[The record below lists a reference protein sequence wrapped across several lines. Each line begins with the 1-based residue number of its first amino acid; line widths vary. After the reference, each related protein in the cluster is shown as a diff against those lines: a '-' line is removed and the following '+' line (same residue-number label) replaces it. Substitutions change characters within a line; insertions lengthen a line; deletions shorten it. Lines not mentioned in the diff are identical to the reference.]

1 MPAKNQNAVPGTG
14 CAGVRGHARSHRD
27 RVEPERDATERGP
40 MTDIDVRL
48 REDVHVLGEL
58 LGETIRQQHGDA
70 FLQKIEDIRHSAKA
84 DRRGPGEQLTST
96 LADLAEED
104 LLPVARAF
112 NQFLNLANMAEQYQ
126 LIRRRDVGQPEPFE
140 ARVLPE
146 LLARLKQAGHSNDAL
161 ARQLAKLD
169 IQLVLTAHPTE
180 VARRTLIQKYDAIA
194 GQLAAQD
201 HRDLTPDERQQV
213 RVRLR
218 RLIAEAWHT
227 EEIRRTRPTPVD
239 EAKWGF
245 AVIEHSLWH
254 AIPSHLRKVDQALLE
269 ATGLRLPLE
278 AAPIRFASWMGGDRD
293 GNPNVTAA
301 VTREVL
307 LLARWM
313 AADLFLRDIDALAAE
328 LSMQQASA
336 ALRER
341 VGDSA
346 EPYRAVLKQL
356 RDRLRATRAWAHTAL
371 TSSQP
376 ASAEVLVDNRDLIAP
391 LELCYQSLHECGMG
405 VIAEGPLLDCLR
417 RAVTFGL
424 FLGRLDVRQDAAR
437 HRDALTEITDY
448 LGLGRYADWDEDRRI
463 EFLQAELKNR
473 RPLLPAHFR
482 PQADTAEVLATCREV
497 AAAPA
502 ASLGS
507 YVISMAGAASDVLAV
522 QLLLKEAG
530 LTRPMRVVPL
540 FETLA
545 DLDNAGPVMQRLLG
559 LPGYR
564 AGLRGPQEV
573 MIGYSDSAKDA
584 GTTAAAWA
592 QYRAQENLVRI
603 CAEHQVELLLFH
615 GRGGTVGRGGGP
627 AHAAILSQPPGSVAG
642 RFRTTEQGE
651 MIRFKFGLPAIAE
664 QNLNLYLAAVLEAT
678 LLPPPPP
685 QPAWRE
691 VMDQLAADGVKAYR
705 SVVRDNPDFV
715 EYFRQSTPEQ
725 ELGRL
730 PLGSRPAKRRAGG
743 IESLRA
749 IPWIFGWTQTRL
761 MLPAWLGW
769 ETALSNALARGQ
781 GELLA
786 QMREQWPFFRTRID
800 MLEMVLAKAD
810 AQIAEAYDERLV
822 QPHLLPLGAHL
833 RDLLSQSC
841 QVVLGLTGQQ
851 VLLAHSPETLEFISL
866 RNTYLDPLHRL
877 QAELLA
883 RSRSRE
889 AALDSP
895 LEQALLVTVA
905 GIAAGLRNTG

>member
-1 MPAKNQNAVPGTG
+1 
-14 CAGVRGHARSHRD
+14 
-27 RVEPERDATERGP
+27 

-126 LIRRRDVGQPEPFE
+126 LIRRRDAGQPEPFE

-213 RVRLR
+213 RERLR

-254 AIPSHLRKVDQALLE
+254 AIPSHLRKVDKALLD

-356 RDRLRATRAWAHTAL
+356 RDRLRATRAWAHSAL

-502 ASLGS
+502 DSLGS

-651 MIRFKFGLPAIAE
+651 MIRFKFGLPGIAE

-841 QVVLGLTGQQ
+841 LVVLGLTGQP

>member
-1 MPAKNQNAVPGTG
+1 METFQ
-14 CAGVRGHARSHRD
+14 SL
-27 RVEPERDATERGP
+27 PESLP
-40 MTDIDVRL
+40 MSDIDVRL
-48 REDVHVLGEL
+48 REDVHLLGEL
-58 LGETIRQQHGDA
+58 LGNTIRDQHGDE
-70 FLQKIEDIRHSAKA
+70 FLDKIERIRKSAKA
-84 DRRGPGEQLTST
+84 DRSDSAST
-96 LADLAEED
+96 ELSASLDDLGDDE
-104 LLPVARAF
+104 LLPVVRAF
-112 NQFLNLANMAEQYQ
+112 NQFLNLANIAEQYQ
-126 LIRRRDVGQPEPFE
+126 LIHRRDDSQPAPFE
-140 ARVLPE
+140 ARALPE
-146 LLARLKQAGHSNDAL
+146 LLARLRAEGHGDDSL
-161 ARQLAKLD
+161 ARQLGRLD
-169 IQLVLTAHPTE
+169 IELVLTAHPTE

-194 GQLAAQD
+194 AQLALQD
-201 HRDLTPDERQQV
+201 HRDLTAAEREQIRQ
-213 RVRLR
+213 RLQ

-245 AVIEHSLWH
+245 AVIEHSLWQ
-254 AIPSHLRKVDQALLE
+254 AIPNYLRKADEALHA
-269 ATGLRLPLE
+269 ATGLHLPLE

-293 GNPNVTAA
+293 GNPNVTAR

-313 AADLFLRDIDALAAE
+313 AADLYLRDVDHLAAE
-328 LSMQQASA
+328 LSMQHASE
-336 ALRER
+336 ALRAR
-341 VGDSA
+341 AGNSA

-356 RDRLRATRAWAHTAL
+356 RERLRATRQWAHDSLEST
-371 TSSQP
+371 QP
-376 ASAEVLVDNRDLIAP
+376 ATDQVLRDNHELLEP
-391 LELCYQSLHECGMG
+391 LQLCYQSLHECGMG
-405 VIAEGPLLDCLR
+405 VIADGPLLDCLR

-424 FLGRLDVRQDAAR
+424 FLVRLDVRQDSSR
-437 HRDALTEITDY
+437 HASAMNEITDY
-448 LGLGRYADWDEDRRI
+448 LGLGRYEDWDEDARLT
-463 EFLQAELKNR
+463 FLIRELGNR
-473 RPLLPAHFR
+473 RPLLPPYFK
-482 PQADTAEVLATCREV
+482 PSADTAEVLATCREI

-522 QLLLKEAG
+522 QLLLKESG
-530 LTRPMRVVPL
+530 VLRPMRVVPL

-545 DLDNAGPVMQRLLG
+545 DLDNAGPVMERLLQ

-564 AGLRGPQEV
+564 SRLQGPQEV

-592 QYRAQENLVRI
+592 QYRAQERLVDI
-603 CAEHQVELLLFH
+603 CREQQVELLLFH

-651 MIRFKFGLPAIAE
+651 MIRFKFGLPDIAE

-685 QPAWRE
+685 QPAWRKL
-691 VMDQLAADGVKAYR
+691 MDELAADGVRAYR
-705 SVVRDNPDFV
+705 AEVRDNPQFV

-769 ETALSNALARGQ
+769 ETALRHALERGQ
-781 GELLA
+781 GPLLE

-810 AQIAEAYDERLV
+810 NDIARSYDERLV
-822 QPHLLPLGAHL
+822 EAELLPLGVHL
-833 RDLLSQSC
+833 RDLLSQAC
-841 QVVLGLTGQQ
+841 EVVLGLTGQSQ
-851 VLLAHSPETLEFISL
+851 LLAHSPETLEFIRL
-866 RNTYLDPLHRL
+866 RNTYLDPLHLL

-883 RSRSRE
+883 RTRRQESNQN
-889 AALDSP
+889 SP
-895 LEQALLVTVA
+895 LEQALLVSVA

>member
-1 MPAKNQNAVPGTG
+1 M
-14 CAGVRGHARSHRD
+14 S
-27 RVEPERDATERGP
+27 
-40 MTDIDVRL
+40 DIDLRL
-48 REDVHVLGEL
+48 REDVHLLGEL
-58 LGETIRQQHGDA
+58 LGETIRQQHGEA

-84 DRRGPGEQLTST
+84 DRRGQGERLSST
-96 LADLAEED
+96 LGDLAEED

-112 NQFLNLANMAEQYQ
+112 NQFLNLANIAEQYQ
-126 LIRRRDVGQPEPFE
+126 LIRRRDADQPEPFE

-146 LLARLKQAGHSNDAL
+146 LLARLKAAGHGNDEL
-161 ARQLAKLD
+161 ARQLARLN
-169 IQLVLTAHPTE
+169 IELVLTAHPTE

-194 GQLAAQD
+194 AQLAAQD
-201 HRDLTPDERQQV
+201 HRDLVPGERQQV
-213 RVRLR
+213 RERLR

-245 AVIEHSLWH
+245 AVIEHSLWQ
-254 AIPSHLRKVDQALLE
+254 AIPNHLRKVDAALFE

-278 AAPIRFASWMGGDRD
+278 SAPVRFASWMGGDRD

-313 AADLFLRDIDALAAE
+313 AADLFLRDIDDLAAE

-336 ALRER
+336 ALKDK

-346 EPYRAVLKQL
+346 EPYRALLKQL
-356 RDRLRATRAWAHTAL
+356 RDRLRATRAWAHASL
-371 TSSQP
+371 TGTQP
-376 ASAEVLVDNRDLIAP
+376 ASAAVLVDNRELIAP
-391 LELCYQSLHECGMG
+391 LELAYQSLHECGMG
-405 VIAEGPLLDCLR
+405 VIADGPLLDCLR

-424 FLGRLDVRQDAAR
+424 FLVRLDVRQDAAR
-437 HRDALTEITDY
+437 HRDALSEITDY
-448 LGLGRYADWDEDRRI
+448 LGLGRYAEWDEERRI
-463 EFLQAELKNR
+463 TFLQAELNNR
-473 RPLLPAHFR
+473 RPLLPAHFQ
-482 PQADTAEVLATCREV
+482 PQAETAEVLATCREI

-530 LTRPMRVVPL
+530 LTRSMRVVPL

-545 DLDNAGPVMQRLLG
+545 DLDNAGPVMERLLG

-564 AGLRGPQEV
+564 AGLQGPQEV

-603 CAEHQVELLLFH
+603 CREHQVELLLFH

-627 AHAAILSQPPGSVAG
+627 AHAAILSQPPGSVGG

-651 MIRFKFGLPAIAE
+651 MIRFKFGLPGIAE

-685 QPAWRE
+685 EPAWRAL
-691 VMDQLAADGVKAYR
+691 MDQLAADGVKAYR
-705 SVVRDNPDFV
+705 DVVRENPDFV

-769 ETALSNALARGQ
+769 ETALNNALARGQ
-781 GELLA
+781 GALLA

-822 QPHLLPLGAHL
+822 QPELLPLGAHL

-841 QVVLGLTGQQ
+841 QVVLGLTGQP
-851 VLLAHSPETLEFISL
+851 VLLAHSPETLEFIRL

>member
-1 MPAKNQNAVPGTG
+1 M
-14 CAGVRGHARSHRD
+14 S
-27 RVEPERDATERGP
+27 
-40 MTDIDVRL
+40 DIDARL
-48 REDVHVLGEL
+48 REDVHLLGEL
-58 LGETIRQQHGDA
+58 LGNTIREQYGDD
-70 FLQKIEDIRHSAKA
+70 FLDKIEQIRKGAKA
-84 DRRGPGEQLTST
+84 DRRGAGDELSASLNPLQ
-96 LADLAEED
+96 ED
-104 LLPVARAF
+104 ELLPVARAF
-112 NQFLNLANMAEQYQ
+112 NQFLNLANIAEQYQ
-126 LIRRRDVGQPEPFE
+126 LIHRRDESQPAPFE
-140 ARVLPE
+140 SRVLPE
-146 LLARLKQAGHSNDAL
+146 LLARLQSEGHSDESL
-161 ARQLAKLD
+161 ARHLARLE
-169 IQLVLTAHPTE
+169 IELVLTAHPTE

-194 GQLAAQD
+194 AQLALQD
-201 HRDLTPDERQQV
+201 HRDLTSAEREQI
-213 RVRLR
+213 RERLQ

-227 EEIRRTRPTPVD
+227 EEIRRVRPTPVD

-245 AVIEHSLWH
+245 AVIEHSLWQ
-254 AIPSHLRKVDQALLE
+254 AIPNYLRKADQALHA
-269 ATGLRLPLE
+269 ATGLHLPLE

-293 GNPNVTAA
+293 GNPNVTAP

-313 AADLFLRDIDALAAE
+313 AADLYLRDIDQLASE
-328 LSMQQASA
+328 LSMQRASA
-336 ALRER
+336 ALQAQA
-341 VGDSA
+341 GDSV

-356 RDRLRATRAWAHTAL
+356 RERLRATRQWAH
-371 TSSQP
+371 SSLKENTP
-376 ASAEVLVDNRDLIAP
+376 APAQVLQDNRDLLGP
-391 LELCYQSLHECGMG
+391 LQLCYQSLHECGMG
-405 VIAEGPLLDCLR
+405 VIADGPLLDCLR

-424 FLGRLDVRQDAAR
+424 FLVRLDVRQDSAR
-437 HRDALTEITDY
+437 HASAMSEITDY
-448 LGLGRYADWDEDRRI
+448 LALGRYEDWDEEARI
-463 EFLQAELKNR
+463 DFLSKELGNR
-473 RPLLPAHFR
+473 RPLLPGYFK
-482 PQADTAEVLATCREV
+482 PSQDTAEVLNTCREI

-522 QLLLKEAG
+522 QLLLKESG
-530 LTRPMRVVPL
+530 VQRPMRVVPL

-545 DLDNAGPVMQRLLG
+545 DLDNAGPVMERLLQ

-564 AGLRGPQEV
+564 ARLQGPQEV

-592 QYRAQENLVRI
+592 QYRAQERLVDI
-603 CAEHQVELLLFH
+603 CREQQVDLLLFH

-651 MIRFKFGLPAIAE
+651 MIRFKFGLPDIAE

-685 QPAWRE
+685 EPAWRHL
-691 VMDQLAADGVKAYR
+691 MDELAADGVSAYR
-705 SVVRDNPDFV
+705 AVVRENPQFV

-769 ETALSNALARGQ
+769 EAALSKALERGE
-781 GELLA
+781 GELLG

-810 AQIAEAYDERLV
+810 ADIARLYDERLV
-822 QPHLLPLGAHL
+822 QPDLLPLGAHL
-833 RDLLSQSC
+833 RDLLSQAC
-841 QVVLGLTGQQ
+841 EVVLGLTGQSQ
-851 VLLAHSPETLEFISL
+851 LLAHSPDTLEFIRL
-866 RNTYLDPLHRL
+866 RNTYLDPLHLL

-883 RSRSRE
+883 RSRQRE
-889 AALDSP
+889 AAQDSP
-895 LEQALLVTVA
+895 LEQALLVSVA

>member
-1 MPAKNQNAVPGTG
+1 
-14 CAGVRGHARSHRD
+14 
-27 RVEPERDATERGP
+27 

-96 LADLAEED
+96 LADLAEDD

-126 LIRRRDVGQPEPFE
+126 LIRRRDADQAEPFE

-213 RVRLR
+213 RERLR

-254 AIPSHLRKVDQALLE
+254 AIPSHLRKVDKALLE

-328 LSMQQASA
+328 LSMQQASD

-341 VGDSA
+341 VGDSP

-356 RDRLRATRAWAHTAL
+356 RDRLRATRAWAHSAL
-371 TSSQP
+371 TGSQP

-391 LELCYQSLHECGMG
+391 LELCYQSLHACGMG

-473 RPLLPAHFR
+473 RPLLPAHFK

-651 MIRFKFGLPAIAE
+651 MIRFKFGLPGIAE

-883 RSRSRE
+883 RSRGRE

>member
-1 MPAKNQNAVPGTG
+1 
-14 CAGVRGHARSHRD
+14 
-27 RVEPERDATERGP
+27 

-58 LGETIRQQHGDA
+58 LGDTIRQQHGEA
-70 FLQKIEDIRHSAKA
+70 FLQKIESIRHSAKA
-84 DRRGPGEQLTST
+84 DRRSAGEQLSST
-96 LADLAEED
+96 LADLADED

-126 LIRRRDVGQPEPFE
+126 LIRRRDADQPEPFE

-201 HRDLTPDERQQV
+201 HRDLTPGERQQV
-213 RVRLR
+213 RERLR

-254 AIPSHLRKVDQALLE
+254 AIPSHLRKVDKALLE

-313 AADLFLRDIDALAAE
+313 AADLFLRDIDALASE
-328 LSMQQASA
+328 LSMQQADD

-346 EPYRAVLKQL
+346 EPYRSLLKQL
-356 RDRLRATRAWAHTAL
+356 RDRLRATRAWAHSAL
-371 TSSQP
+371 TGSQP

-391 LELCYQSLHECGMG
+391 LELCYQSLHACGMG

-437 HRDALTEITDY
+437 HRDALSEITDY
-448 LGLGRYADWDEDRRI
+448 LGLGRYADWDEEQRI

-473 RPLLPAHFR
+473 RPLLPAHFK
-482 PQADTAEVLATCREV
+482 PQADTAEVLATCREI

-564 AGLRGPQEV
+564 ANLRGPQEV

-651 MIRFKFGLPAIAE
+651 MIRFKFGLPGIAE

-705 SVVRDNPDFV
+705 GVVRENPDFV

-769 ETALSNALARGQ
+769 ETALNNALARGQ

-841 QVVLGLTGQQ
+841 QVVLGLTGQP

>member
-1 MPAKNQNAVPGTG
+1 M
-14 CAGVRGHARSHRD
+14 S
-27 RVEPERDATERGP
+27 
-40 MTDIDVRL
+40 DIDARL
-48 REDVHVLGEL
+48 REDVHLLGEL
-58 LGETIRQQHGDA
+58 LGNTIREQYGDD
-70 FLQKIEDIRHSAKA
+70 FLDKIEQIRKGAKA
-84 DRRGPGEQLTST
+84 DRRGAGDELSTSLNQLQ
-96 LADLAEED
+96 ED
-104 LLPVARAF
+104 ELLPVARAF
-112 NQFLNLANMAEQYQ
+112 NQFLNLANIAEQYQ
-126 LIRRRDVGQPEPFE
+126 LIHRRDESQPAPFE
-140 ARVLPE
+140 SRVLPE
-146 LLARLKQAGHSNDAL
+146 LLARLQSEGHSNESL
-161 ARQLAKLD
+161 ARQLGRLEID
-169 IQLVLTAHPTE
+169 LVLTAHPTE

-194 GQLAAQD
+194 AQLALQD
-201 HRDLTPDERQQV
+201 HRDLTTAEREQIRQ
-213 RVRLR
+213 RLQ

-254 AIPSHLRKVDQALLE
+254 AIPNYLRKADQALHA

-278 AAPIRFASWMGGDRD
+278 AAPIRFSSWMGGDRD
-293 GNPNVTAA
+293 GNPNVTAP

-313 AADLFLRDIDALAAE
+313 AADLYLRDIDHLASE
-328 LSMQQASA
+328 LSMQRASPALQAK
-336 ALRER
+336 
-341 VGDSA
+341 VGDSV

-356 RDRLRATRAWAHTAL
+356 RERLRATRQWAHTAL
-371 TSSQP
+371 SSNTP
-376 ASAEVLVDNRDLIAP
+376 APAEVLQNNRDLLEP

-405 VIAEGPLLDCLR
+405 VIADGPLLDCLR

-424 FLGRLDVRQDAAR
+424 FLVRLDVRQDSSRHSAAM
-437 HRDALTEITDY
+437 TEITDY
-448 LGLGRYADWDEDRRI
+448 LGLGRYEEWDEDARI
-463 EFLQAELKNR
+463 SFLMKELANR
-473 RPLLPAHFR
+473 RPLLPSYFK
-482 PQADTAEVLATCREV
+482 PSADTAEVLNTCKEV

-522 QLLLKEAG
+522 QLLLKESG
-530 LTRPMRVVPL
+530 VQRPMRVVPL

-545 DLDNAGPVMQRLLG
+545 DLDNAGPVIEQLLL

-564 AGLRGPQEV
+564 ARLQGPQEV

-592 QYRAQENLVRI
+592 QYRAQERLVDI
-603 CAEHQVELLLFH
+603 CREQQVELLLFH

-651 MIRFKFGLPAIAE
+651 MIRFKFGLPDIAE

-685 QPAWRE
+685 EPAWRHL
-691 VMDQLAADGVKAYR
+691 MDELAADGVSAYR
-705 SVVRDNPDFV
+705 AVVRENPQFV

-769 ETALSNALARGQ
+769 EAALSKALERGE
-781 GELLA
+781 GELLG

-810 AQIAEAYDERLV
+810 ADIARLYDERLV
-822 QPHLLPLGAHL
+822 QPDLLPLGVHL
-833 RDLLSQSC
+833 RDLLSQAC
-841 QVVLGLTGQQ
+841 GVVLGLTGQSQ
-851 VLLAHSPETLEFISL
+851 LLAHSPDTLEFIRL
-866 RNTYLDPLHRL
+866 RNTYLDPLHLL

-883 RSRSRE
+883 RSRQQE
-889 AALDSP
+889 AAQDSP
-895 LEQALLVTVA
+895 LEQALLVSVA

>member
-1 MPAKNQNAVPGTG
+1 
-14 CAGVRGHARSHRD
+14 
-27 RVEPERDATERGP
+27 

-58 LGETIRQQHGDA
+58 LGETIREQHGDA

-84 DRRGPGEQLTST
+84 DRRGPGEQLSST
-96 LADLAEED
+96 LGDLAEED

-126 LIRRRDVGQPEPFE
+126 LIRRRDTGQPEPFE
-140 ARVLPE
+140 ARVLPG

-161 ARQLAKLD
+161 VRQLAKLD

-201 HRDLTPDERQQV
+201 HRDLTSAERQQV
-213 RVRLR
+213 RDRLR

-254 AIPSHLRKVDQALLE
+254 AIPSHLRKVDKALLE

-328 LSMQQASA
+328 LSMQQASD

-341 VGDSA
+341 VGDSV

-356 RDRLRATRAWAHTAL
+356 RDRLRATRAWAHSAL
-371 TSSQP
+371 SSSQP

-391 LELCYQSLHECGMG
+391 LELCYQSLHACGMG

-448 LGLGRYADWDEDRRI
+448 LGLGRYADWDEERRI

-473 RPLLPAHFR
+473 RPLLPAHFK
-482 PQADTAEVLATCREV
+482 PQVDTAEVLATCREV

-564 AGLRGPQEV
+564 AGLHGPQEV

-651 MIRFKFGLPAIAE
+651 MIRFKFGLPGIAE

-705 SVVRDNPDFV
+705 GVVRENPDFV

-769 ETALSNALARGQ
+769 ETALNNALARGQ

-786 QMREQWPFFRTRID
+786 QMRDQWPFFRTRID

-822 QPHLLPLGAHL
+822 QPHLLPLGAYL

-841 QVVLGLTGQQ
+841 QVVLRLTGQP

>member
-1 MPAKNQNAVPGTG
+1 M
-14 CAGVRGHARSHRD
+14 S
-27 RVEPERDATERGP
+27 
-40 MTDIDVRL
+40 DIDVRL
-48 REDVHVLGEL
+48 REDVHLLGEL
-58 LGETIRQQHGDA
+58 LGTTIREQYGDA
-70 FLQKIEDIRHSAKA
+70 FLEKIERIRRGAKA
-84 DRRGPGEQLTST
+84 DRQRHPDGQESSAQLSSS
-96 LADLAEED
+96 LNDLAEEE

-112 NQFLNLANMAEQYQ
+112 NQFLNLANICEQYQ
-126 LIRRRDVGQPEPFE
+126 LIRRRDEGQPEPFE
-140 ARVLPE
+140 NTVLPQ
-146 LLARLKQAGHSNDAL
+146 LLARLKAAGHSPEAL
-161 ARQLAKLD
+161 ARQLGRLE
-169 IQLVLTAHPTE
+169 IELVLTAHPTE

-194 GQLAAQD
+194 AQLASHD
-201 HRDLTPDERQQV
+201 HRDLNDTERDAIRQ
-213 RVRLR
+213 RLQ

-245 AVIEHSLWH
+245 AVIENSLWQAVPH
-254 AIPSHLRKVDQALLE
+254 HLRKVDQALHA
-269 ATGLRLPLE
+269 ATGFRLPLE
-278 AAPIRFASWMGGDRD
+278 AAPVRFASWMGGDRD
-293 GNPNVTAA
+293 GNPNVTAK

-313 AADLFLRDIDALAAE
+313 AADLFVRDVDQLAAD
-328 LSMQQASA
+328 LSMQRASA
-336 ALRER
+336 ALIEK
-341 VGDSA
+341 VGDSP
-346 EPYRAVLKQL
+346 EPYRTLLKQL
-356 RDRLRATRAWAHTAL
+356 RERLRATRNWAHASL
-371 TSSQP
+371 QENQP
-376 ASAEVLVDNRDLIAP
+376 AGADVLHDNRDLLEP
-391 LELCYQSLHECGMG
+391 LQLCFQSLHECGMG
-405 VIAEGPLLDCLR
+405 VIADGPLLDCLR

-424 FLGRLDVRQDAAR
+424 FLVRLDVRQDSTR
-437 HRDALTEITDY
+437 HSSAMSEITDY
-448 LGLGRYADWDEDRRI
+448 LGLGRYEEWDEEARVS
-463 EFLQAELKNR
+463 FLARELASR
-473 RPLLPAHFR
+473 RPLLPPYFKAS
-482 PQADTAEVLATCREV
+482 ADTAEVLATCREI

-522 QLLLKEAG
+522 QLLLKESG
-530 LTRPMRVVPL
+530 VLRPMRVVPL

-545 DLDNAGPVMQRLLG
+545 DLDNAGPVIEQLLH

-564 AGLRGPQEV
+564 SRLHGPQEV

-592 QYRAQENLVRI
+592 QYRAQERLVDI
-603 CAEHQVELLLFH
+603 CREQDVELLLFH

-651 MIRFKFGLPAIAE
+651 MIRFKFGLPDIAE

-678 LLPPPPP
+678 VLPPPPP
-685 QPAWRE
+685 EPAWRTL
-691 VMDQLAADGVKAYR
+691 MDELAADGVKAYR
-705 SVVRDNPDFV
+705 QVVREHPQFV

-730 PLGSRPAKRRAGG
+730 PLGSRPAKRRQGG

-769 ETALSNALARGQ
+769 EAALRSALARGE
-781 GELLA
+781 GEQLA
-786 QMREQWPFFRTRID
+786 TMREQWPFFRTRID

-810 AQIAEAYDERLV
+810 AEIALLYDLRLV
-822 QPHLLPLGAHL
+822 EPSLQPLGAEL
-833 RDLLSQSC
+833 RDLLSQC
-841 QVVLGLTGQQ
+841 CEVVLGLTGQRQ
-851 VLLAHSPETLEFISL
+851 LLAHSPITLEFFRL
-866 RNTYLDPLHRL
+866 RNTYLDPLHLL

-883 RSRSRE
+883 RSRNRE
-889 AALDSP
+889 ATLDSP

>member
-1 MPAKNQNAVPGTG
+1 
-14 CAGVRGHARSHRD
+14 
-27 RVEPERDATERGP
+27 

-48 REDVHVLGEL
+48 REDVHLLGEL
-58 LGETIRQQHGDA
+58 LGETIRQQHGEG

-84 DRRGPGEQLTST
+84 DRRGAGEQLSST
-96 LADLAEED
+96 LADLADDD

-112 NQFLNLANMAEQYQ
+112 NQFLNLANIAEQYQ
-126 LIRRRDVGQPEPFE
+126 LIHRRGAEQQAPFE
-140 ARVLPE
+140 DRALPE
-146 LLARLKQAGHSNDAL
+146 LLARLRQAGHDDQSL
-161 ARQLAKLD
+161 ARQLAELD

-194 GQLAAQD
+194 AQLAAQD
-201 HRDLTPDERQQV
+201 HRDLTPAERQ
-213 RVRLR
+213 RIRERLR

-245 AVIEHSLWH
+245 AVIEHSLWQ
-254 AIPSHLRKVDQALLE
+254 AIPNHLRKVDQALFD
-269 ATGLRLPLE
+269 ATGQRLPLS

-293 GNPNVTAA
+293 GNPNVTAP

-313 AADLFLRDIDALAAE
+313 AADLFLRDIDALAAD

-336 ALRER
+336 ALREV

-356 RDRLRATRAWAHTAL
+356 RDRLRATRAWAHASL
-371 TSSQP
+371 AGPQP
-376 ASAEVLVDNRDLIAP
+376 ASAQVLGNNRELIEP
-391 LELCYQSLHECGMG
+391 LERCHQSLHDCGMG
-405 VIAEGPLLDCLR
+405 VIADGPLLDCLR

-424 FLGRLDVRQDAAR
+424 FLVRLDVRQDAAR
-437 HRDALTEITDY
+437 HRDALSEITDY
-448 LGLGRYADWDEDRRI
+448 LGLGRYADWDEEQRI
-463 EFLQAELKNR
+463 AFLQAELANR
-473 RPLLPAHFR
+473 RPLLPGYFQ
-482 PQADTAEVLATCREV
+482 PEADTAEVLATCREI

-545 DLDNAGPVMQRLLG
+545 DLDNAGPVMERLLG

-564 AGLRGPQEV
+564 DTLHGPQEV

-603 CAEHQVELLLFH
+603 CREHEVELLLFH

-651 MIRFKFGLPAIAE
+651 MIRFKFGLPGIAE

-685 QPAWRE
+685 EPAWRE
-691 VMDQLAADGVKAYR
+691 VMDQMAADGVQAYR
-705 SVVRDNPDFV
+705 AVVRENPDFV

-769 ETALSNALARGQ
+769 ESALSNALARGQ
-781 GELLA
+781 GDLLT
-786 QMREQWPFFRTRID
+786 QMRAQWPFFRTRID

-810 AQIAEAYDERLV
+810 AEIAKAYDERLV
-822 QPHLLPLGAHL
+822 QPQLLALGSHL

-841 QVVLGLTGQQ
+841 QVVLSLTGQP

-883 RSRSRE
+883 RSRVRE

>member
-1 MPAKNQNAVPGTG
+1 MT
-14 CAGVRGHARSHRD
+14 
-27 RVEPERDATERGP
+27 EIDA
-40 MTDIDVRL
+40 RL
-48 REDVHVLGEL
+48 REDVHLLGEL
-58 LGETIRQQHGDA
+58 LGNTIREQYGEA
-70 FLQKIEDIRHSAKA
+70 FLEKIERIRRGAKA
-84 DRRGPGEQLTST
+84 DRRESPDNGQVGSEQLSSS
-96 LADLAEED
+96 LNDLGED
-104 LLPVARAF
+104 ELLPTARAF
-112 NQFLNLANMAEQYQ
+112 NQFLNLANIAEQYQ
-126 LIRRRDVGQPEPFE
+126 LIRRRDENQAPPFE
-140 ARVLPE
+140 NQVLPE
-146 LLARLKQAGHSNDAL
+146 LLARLKAEGHSAESL
-161 ARQLAKLD
+161 ARQLGRLD
-169 IQLVLTAHPTE
+169 IELVLTAHPTE
-180 VARRTLIQKYDAIA
+180 VTRRTLIQKYDAIA
-194 GQLAAQD
+194 AQLAAQD
-201 HRDLTPDERQQV
+201 HRDLIPAEREQIRQ
-213 RVRLR
+213 RLQ

-227 EEIRRTRPTPVD
+227 EEIRRIRPTPVD

-254 AIPSHLRKVDQALLE
+254 AIPHHLRKVDLALHA

-313 AADLFLRDIDALAAE
+313 AADLFMRDIDCLAAE

-336 ALRER
+336 TLREA

-346 EPYRAVLKQL
+346 EPYRSLLKQL
-356 RDRLRATRAWAHTAL
+356 RERLRATRNWAQASLPAT
-371 TSSQP
+371 QP
-376 ASAEVLVDNRDLIAP
+376 APAEVLHSNRELIEP
-391 LELCYQSLHECGMG
+391 LQLCFQSLHECGMG
-405 VIAEGPLLDCLR
+405 VIADGPLLDCLR

-424 FLGRLDVRQDAAR
+424 FLARLDVRQDSSRHTAA
-437 HRDALTEITDY
+437 LSEITDY
-448 LGLGRYADWDEDRRI
+448 LGLGKYADWDEEARI
-463 EFLQAELKNR
+463 DFLLHELGNR
-473 RPLLPAHFR
+473 RPLLPSHFT
-482 PQADTAEVLATCREV
+482 PAAETAEVLATCREI

-530 LTRPMRVVPL
+530 VLRPMRVVPL

-545 DLDNAGPVMQRLLG
+545 DLDNAGPVIDRLLH

-564 AGLRGPQEV
+564 ARLQGPQEV

-592 QYRAQENLVRI
+592 QYRAQETLVKI
-603 CAEHQVELLLFH
+603 CREQNVELLLFH

-627 AHAAILSQPPGSVAG
+627 AHEAILSQPPGSVAG

-651 MIRFKFGLPAIAE
+651 MIRFKFGLPDIAE

-685 QPAWRE
+685 EPAWRAL
-691 VMDQLAADGVKAYR
+691 MDELAADGVKAYR
-705 SVVRDNPDFV
+705 QVVRDNPQFV

-730 PLGSRPAKRRAGG
+730 PLGSRPAKRRQGG

-769 ETALSNALARGQ
+769 EAALSKALARGE
-781 GELLA
+781 GELLGT
-786 QMREQWPFFRTRID
+786 MREQWPFFRTRID

-810 AQIAEAYDERLV
+810 SDIARFYDERLV
-822 QPHLLPLGAHL
+822 EPKLRQLGVDL
-833 RDLLSQSC
+833 RDLLSQAC
-841 QVVLGLTGQQ
+841 AVVLGLTGQTQ
-851 VLLAHSPETLEFISL
+851 LLAHSPETLKFISL
-866 RNTYLDPLHRL
+866 RNTYLDPLHLL

-883 RSRSRE
+883 RSRNRE

>member
-1 MPAKNQNAVPGTG
+1 M
-14 CAGVRGHARSHRD
+14 S
-27 RVEPERDATERGP
+27 
-40 MTDIDVRL
+40 DIDARL
-48 REDVHVLGEL
+48 REDVHLLGEL
-58 LGETIRQQHGDA
+58 LGNTIREQYGDD
-70 FLQKIEDIRHSAKA
+70 FLDKIEQIRKGAKA
-84 DRRGPGEQLTST
+84 DRRGAGDELSTRVNQLQ
-96 LADLAEED
+96 ENE

-112 NQFLNLANMAEQYQ
+112 NQFLNLANIAEQYQ
-126 LIRRRDVGQPEPFE
+126 LIHRRDESQPAPFE
-140 ARVLPE
+140 SRVLPE
-146 LLARLKQAGHSNDAL
+146 LLARLQSEGHSNESL
-161 ARQLAKLD
+161 ARQLGRLE
-169 IQLVLTAHPTE
+169 IELVLTAHPTE

-194 GQLAAQD
+194 AQLALQD
-201 HRDLTPDERQQV
+201 HRDLTTAEREQIRQ
-213 RVRLR
+213 RLQ

-254 AIPSHLRKVDQALLE
+254 AIPNYLRKADQALHA

-293 GNPNVTAA
+293 GNPNVTAP

-313 AADLFLRDIDALAAE
+313 AADLYLRDIDHLASE
-328 LSMQQASA
+328 LSMQQASP
-336 ALRER
+336 ALQAK
-341 VGDSA
+341 VGDSV
-346 EPYRAVLKQL
+346 EPYRALLKQL
-356 RDRLRATRAWAHTAL
+356 RERLRATRQWAHTAL
-371 TSSQP
+371 SSSTP
-376 ASAEVLVDNRDLIAP
+376 APAEVLQNNRDLLEP

-405 VIAEGPLLDCLR
+405 VIADGPLLDCLR

-424 FLGRLDVRQDAAR
+424 FLVRLDVRQDSSRHSAAM
-437 HRDALTEITDY
+437 TEITDY
-448 LGLGRYADWDEDRRI
+448 LGLGRYEDWDEDARI
-463 EFLQAELKNR
+463 SFLMKELANR
-473 RPLLPAHFR
+473 RPLLPSYFK
-482 PQADTAEVLATCREV
+482 PSADTAEVLNTCKEV

-522 QLLLKEAG
+522 QLLLKESG
-530 LTRPMRVVPL
+530 VQRPMRVVPL

-545 DLDNAGPVMQRLLG
+545 DLDNAGPVIEQLLL

-564 AGLRGPQEV
+564 ARLQGPQEV

-592 QYRAQENLVRI
+592 QYRAQERLVDI
-603 CAEHQVELLLFH
+603 CREQQVELLLFH

-651 MIRFKFGLPAIAE
+651 MIRFKFGLPDIAE

-685 QPAWRE
+685 EPAWRHL
-691 VMDQLAADGVKAYR
+691 MDELAADGVSAYR
-705 SVVRDNPDFV
+705 AVVRENPQFV

-769 ETALSNALARGQ
+769 EAALSKALERGE
-781 GELLA
+781 GDLLG

-810 AQIAEAYDERLV
+810 ADIARLYDERLV
-822 QPHLLPLGAHL
+822 QPDLLPLGAHL
-833 RDLLSQSC
+833 RDLLSQACS
-841 QVVLGLTGQQ
+841 VVLGLTGQSQ
-851 VLLAHSPETLEFISL
+851 LLAHSPDTLEFIRL
-866 RNTYLDPLHRL
+866 RNTYLDPLHLL

-883 RSRSRE
+883 RSRQQE
-889 AALDSP
+889 AAQDSP
-895 LEQALLVTVA
+895 LEQALLVSVA

>member
-1 MPAKNQNAVPGTG
+1 
-14 CAGVRGHARSHRD
+14 
-27 RVEPERDATERGP
+27 

-84 DRRGPGEQLTST
+84 DRRGPGEQLSST

-126 LIRRRDVGQPEPFE
+126 LIRRRDADQPEPFE
-140 ARVLPE
+140 AQVLPE
-146 LLARLKQAGHSNDAL
+146 LLGRLKQAGHSNDAL

-201 HRDLTPDERQQV
+201 HRDLTPAERQQV
-213 RVRLR
+213 RERLR

-254 AIPSHLRKVDQALLE
+254 AIPSHLRKVDKALLE

-328 LSMQQASA
+328 LSMQQAND
-336 ALRER
+336 ALRKQ

-356 RDRLRATRAWAHTAL
+356 RDRLRATRAWAHSAL
-371 TSSQP
+371 TSNQP
-376 ASAEVLVDNRDLIAP
+376 AGADVLVDNRELIAP

-448 LGLGRYADWDEDRRI
+448 LGLGRYADWDEEQRI
-463 EFLQAELKNR
+463 AFLQAELKNR
-473 RPLLPAHFR
+473 RPLLPAHFK

-651 MIRFKFGLPAIAE
+651 MIRFKFGLPGIAE
-664 QNLNLYLAAVLEAT
+664 QNLNLYLAALLEAT

-691 VMDQLAADGVKAYR
+691 VMDQLAADGVQAYR
-705 SVVRDNPDFV
+705 SVVRENPDFV

-769 ETALSNALARGQ
+769 ETALTNALARGQ

-822 QPHLLPLGAHL
+822 QPHLRPLGAHL

-841 QVVLGLTGQQ
+841 QVVLGLTGQP

>member
-1 MPAKNQNAVPGTG
+1 M
-14 CAGVRGHARSHRD
+14 S
-27 RVEPERDATERGP
+27 
-40 MTDIDVRL
+40 DIDARL
-48 REDVHVLGEL
+48 REDVHLLGEL
-58 LGETIRQQHGDA
+58 LGNTIREQYGDD
-70 FLQKIEDIRHSAKA
+70 FLAKIEQIRKGAKA
-84 DRRGPGEQLTST
+84 DRRGAVSDKTAGDELSSSLNQLQ
-96 LADLAEED
+96 ED
-104 LLPVARAF
+104 ELLPVARAF
-112 NQFLNLANMAEQYQ
+112 NQFLNLANIAEQYQ
-126 LIRRRDVGQPEPFE
+126 LIHRRDESQPAPFE

-146 LLARLKQAGHSNDAL
+146 LLARLQREGHSNESL
-161 ARQLAKLD
+161 ARQLGRLE
-169 IQLVLTAHPTE
+169 IELVLTAHPTE

-194 GQLAAQD
+194 AQLALQD
-201 HRDLTPDERQQV
+201 HRDLTTAEREQI
-213 RVRLR
+213 RERLQ

-254 AIPSHLRKVDQALLE
+254 TIPNYLRKADHALHA
-269 ATGLRLPLE
+269 ATGLHLPLE

-293 GNPNVTAA
+293 GNPNVTAP

-313 AADLFLRDIDALAAE
+313 AADLYLRDIDQLASE
-328 LSMQQASA
+328 LSMQHASPALQAK
-336 ALRER
+336 
-341 VGDSA
+341 VGDSV
-346 EPYRAVLKQL
+346 EPYRALLKQL
-356 RDRLRATRAWAHTAL
+356 RDRLRATRSWAQASL
-371 TSSQP
+371 TVATP
-376 ASAEVLVDNRDLIAP
+376 ASADVLQHNRDLLEP

-405 VIAEGPLLDCLR
+405 VIADGPLLDCLR

-424 FLGRLDVRQDAAR
+424 FLVRLDVRQDSSRHTAAM
-437 HRDALTEITDY
+437 TEITDY
-448 LGLGRYADWDEDRRI
+448 LGLGRYEDWNEEMRI
-463 EFLQAELKNR
+463 SFLMKELANR
-473 RPLLPAHFR
+473 RPLLPGYFK
-482 PQADTAEVLATCREV
+482 PSADTAEVLNTCKEV

-522 QLLLKEAG
+522 QLLLKESG
-530 LTRPMRVVPL
+530 VQRPMRVVPL

-545 DLDNAGPVMQRLLG
+545 DLDNAGPVIEQLLL

-564 AGLRGPQEV
+564 ARLQGPQEV

-592 QYRAQENLVRI
+592 QYRAQERLVDI
-603 CAEHQVELLLFH
+603 CREQQVELLLFH

-651 MIRFKFGLPAIAE
+651 MIRFKFGLPDIAE

-685 QPAWRE
+685 EPAWRHL
-691 VMDQLAADGVKAYR
+691 MDELAADGVSAYR
-705 SVVRDNPDFV
+705 AVVRENPQFV

-769 ETALSNALARGQ
+769 EAALSKALERGE
-781 GELLA
+781 GELLG

-810 AQIAEAYDERLV
+810 ADIARLYDERLV
-822 QPHLLPLGAHL
+822 QPDLLPLGAHL
-833 RDLLSQSC
+833 RDLLSQAC
-841 QVVLGLTGQQ
+841 QVVLGLTGQSQ
-851 VLLAHSPETLEFISL
+851 LLAHSPDTLEFIRL
-866 RNTYLDPLHRL
+866 RNTYLDPLHLL

-883 RSRSRE
+883 RSRQQE
-889 AALDSP
+889 AAQDSP
-895 LEQALLVTVA
+895 LEQALLVSVA

>member
-1 MPAKNQNAVPGTG
+1 
-14 CAGVRGHARSHRD
+14 
-27 RVEPERDATERGP
+27 
-40 MTDIDVRL
+40 MTDIDARL
-48 REDVHVLGEL
+48 REDVHLLGEL
-58 LGETIRQQHGDA
+58 LGNTIREQYGDT
-70 FLQKIEDIRHSAKA
+70 FLDKIEQIRKGAKA
-84 DRRGPGEQLTST
+84 DRRGS
-96 LADLAEED
+96 ADAELSASLNALSED
-104 LLPVARAF
+104 ELLPVARAF
-112 NQFLNLANMAEQYQ
+112 NQFLNLANIAEQYQ
-126 LIRRRDVGQPEPFE
+126 LIHRREESQPAPFE

-146 LLARLKQAGHSNDAL
+146 LLARLRAEGHGAEAL
-161 ARQLAKLD
+161 ARQLGRLE
-169 IQLVLTAHPTE
+169 IELVLTAHPTE

-194 GQLAAQD
+194 AQLAAQD
-201 HRDLTPDERQQV
+201 HRDLTSAERAQIHE
-213 RVRLR
+213 RLQ

-245 AVIEHSLWH
+245 AVIEHSLWQ
-254 AIPSHLRKVDQALLE
+254 AIPNYLRKADQALHA
-269 ATGLRLPLE
+269 ATGLHLPLE

-313 AADLFLRDIDALAAE
+313 AADLYLRDVDHLAAE
-328 LSMQQASA
+328 LSMQNASD
-336 ALRER
+336 ALRALA
-341 VGDSA
+341 GDSA

-356 RDRLRATRAWAHTAL
+356 RERLRATRNWAHAAL
-371 TSSQP
+371 KGATP
-376 ASAEVLVDNRDLIAP
+376 ASADVLQSNRELLDP

-405 VIAEGPLLDCLR
+405 VIADGPLLDCLR

-424 FLGRLDVRQDAAR
+424 FLVRLDVRQDSTR
-437 HRDALTEITDY
+437 HCSAMTEITDY
-448 LGLGRYADWDEDRRI
+448 LGLGRYEDWNEEQRI
-463 EFLQAELKNR
+463 SFLLEELNNR
-473 RPLLPAHFR
+473 RPLLPAHFK
-482 PQADTAEVLATCREV
+482 PSADTAEVLATCREV

-522 QLLLKEAG
+522 QLLLKESG
-530 LTRPMRVVPL
+530 VLRPMRVVPL

-545 DLDNAGPVMQRLLG
+545 DLDNAGPVIERLLR

-564 AGLRGPQEV
+564 SRLQGPQEV

-592 QYRAQENLVRI
+592 QYRAQERLVDI
-603 CAEHQVELLLFH
+603 CREQQVELLLFH

-651 MIRFKFGLPAIAE
+651 MIRFKFGLPDIAE

-685 QPAWRE
+685 TPEWRHL
-691 VMDQLAADGVKAYR
+691 MDELAADGVNAYR
-705 SVVRDNPDFV
+705 AVVRENPQFV

-769 ETALSNALARGQ
+769 ETALGKALERGEGQ
-781 GELLA
+781 LLG

-810 AQIAEAYDERLV
+810 ADIARSYDERLV
-822 QPHLLPLGAHL
+822 EPELLPLGAHL
-833 RDLLSQSC
+833 RDLLSQACS
-841 QVVLGLTGQQ
+841 VVLGLTGQSQ
-851 VLLAHSPETLEFISL
+851 LLAHSPDTLEFIRL
-866 RNTYLDPLHRL
+866 RNTYLDPLHLL

-883 RSRSRE
+883 RSRQPE
-889 AALDSP
+889 VAQGSP
-895 LEQALLVTVA
+895 VEQALLVSVA

>member
-1 MPAKNQNAVPGTG
+1 M
-14 CAGVRGHARSHRD
+14 S
-27 RVEPERDATERGP
+27 
-40 MTDIDVRL
+40 DIDARL
-48 REDVHVLGEL
+48 REDVHLLGEL
-58 LGETIRQQHGDA
+58 LGNTIREQYGDD
-70 FLQKIEDIRHSAKA
+70 FLDKIEQIRKGAKA
-84 DRRGPGEQLTST
+84 DRRGADSEKAAGDELSASLNQLQ
-96 LADLAEED
+96 ED
-104 LLPVARAF
+104 ELLPVARAF
-112 NQFLNLANMAEQYQ
+112 NQFLNLANIAEQYQ
-126 LIRRRDVGQPEPFE
+126 LIHRRDESQPAPFE

-146 LLARLKQAGHSNDAL
+146 LLARLQREGHSNESL
-161 ARQLAKLD
+161 ARQLARVE
-169 IQLVLTAHPTE
+169 IELVLTAHPTE

-194 GQLAAQD
+194 AQLALQD
-201 HRDLTPDERQQV
+201 HRDLTTAEREQIRQ
-213 RVRLR
+213 RLQ

-254 AIPSHLRKVDQALLE
+254 AIPNYLRKADQALHA

-293 GNPNVTAA
+293 GNPNVTAP

-313 AADLFLRDIDALAAE
+313 AADLYLRDIDQLASE
-328 LSMQQASA
+328 LSMRHASPALQAK
-336 ALRER
+336 
-341 VGDSA
+341 VGDSV

-356 RDRLRATRAWAHTAL
+356 RDRLRATRQWAHTAL
-371 TSSQP
+371 SSSTP
-376 ASAEVLVDNRDLIAP
+376 APAEVLQNNRDLLEP

-405 VIAEGPLLDCLR
+405 VIADGPLLDCLR

-424 FLGRLDVRQDAAR
+424 FLVRLDVRQDSSR
-437 HRDALTEITDY
+437 HSSAMTEITDY
-448 LGLGRYADWDEDRRI
+448 LGLGRYEDWDEDARI
-463 EFLQAELKNR
+463 SFLMKELTNR
-473 RPLLPAHFR
+473 RPLLPGYFK
-482 PQADTAEVLATCREV
+482 PSADTAEVLNTCKEI

-522 QLLLKEAG
+522 QLLLKESG
-530 LTRPMRVVPL
+530 VQRPMRVVPL

-545 DLDNAGPVMQRLLG
+545 DLDNAGPVIEQLLQ

-564 AGLRGPQEV
+564 ARLQGPQEV

-592 QYRAQENLVRI
+592 QYRAQERLVDI
-603 CAEHQVELLLFH
+603 CREQQVELLLFH

-651 MIRFKFGLPAIAE
+651 MIRFKFGLPDIAE

-685 QPAWRE
+685 EPAWRHL
-691 VMDQLAADGVKAYR
+691 MDELASDGVRAYR
-705 SVVRDNPDFV
+705 AVVRENPQFV

-769 ETALSNALARGQ
+769 EAALSNALARGE
-781 GELLA
+781 GELLG

-810 AQIAEAYDERLV
+810 ADIARLYDERLV
-822 QPHLLPLGAHL
+822 QPDLLPLGAHL
-833 RDLLSQSC
+833 RDLLSQACS
-841 QVVLGLTGQQ
+841 VVLGLTGQSQ
-851 VLLAHSPETLEFISL
+851 LLAHSPDTLEFIRL
-866 RNTYLDPLHRL
+866 RNTYLDPLHLL

-883 RSRSRE
+883 RSRRQE
-889 AALDSP
+889 AAQDSP
-895 LEQALLVTVA
+895 LEQALLVSVA

>member
-1 MPAKNQNAVPGTG
+1 M
-14 CAGVRGHARSHRD
+14 S
-27 RVEPERDATERGP
+27 
-40 MTDIDVRL
+40 DIDARL
-48 REDVHVLGEL
+48 REDVHLLGEL
-58 LGETIRQQHGDA
+58 LGNTIREQYGDD
-70 FLQKIEDIRHSAKA
+70 FLDKIEQIRKGAKA
-84 DRRGPGEQLTST
+84 DRRGAGDELSTRVNQLQ
-96 LADLAEED
+96 ENE

-112 NQFLNLANMAEQYQ
+112 NQFLNLANIAEQYQ
-126 LIRRRDVGQPEPFE
+126 LIHRRDESQPAPFE
-140 ARVLPE
+140 SRVLPE
-146 LLARLKQAGHSNDAL
+146 LLARLQSEGHSNESL
-161 ARQLAKLD
+161 ARQLGRLE
-169 IQLVLTAHPTE
+169 IELVLTAHPTE

-194 GQLAAQD
+194 AQLALQD
-201 HRDLTPDERQQV
+201 HRDLTTAEREQIRQ
-213 RVRLR
+213 RLQ

-254 AIPSHLRKVDQALLE
+254 AIPNYLRKADQALHA

-293 GNPNVTAA
+293 GNPNVTAP

-313 AADLFLRDIDALAAE
+313 AADLYLRDIDHLASE
-328 LSMQQASA
+328 LSMQQASP
-336 ALRER
+336 ALQAK
-341 VGDSA
+341 VGDSV
-346 EPYRAVLKQL
+346 EPYRALLKQL
-356 RDRLRATRAWAHTAL
+356 RERLRATRQWAHAAL
-371 TSSQP
+371 SSSTP
-376 ASAEVLVDNRDLIAP
+376 APAEVLQNNHDLLEP

-405 VIAEGPLLDCLR
+405 VIADGPLLDCLR

-424 FLGRLDVRQDAAR
+424 FLVRLDVRQDSSRHSAAM
-437 HRDALTEITDY
+437 TEITDY
-448 LGLGRYADWDEDRRI
+448 LGLGRYEDWDEDARI
-463 EFLQAELKNR
+463 SFLMKELANR
-473 RPLLPAHFR
+473 RPLLPSYFK
-482 PQADTAEVLATCREV
+482 PSADTAEVLNTCKEV

-522 QLLLKEAG
+522 QLLLKESG
-530 LTRPMRVVPL
+530 VQRPMRVVPL
-540 FETLA
+540 FETLT
-545 DLDNAGPVMQRLLG
+545 DLDNAGPVIEQLLL

-564 AGLRGPQEV
+564 TRLQGPQEV

-592 QYRAQENLVRI
+592 QYRAQERLVDI
-603 CAEHQVELLLFH
+603 CREQQVELLLFH

-651 MIRFKFGLPAIAE
+651 MIRFKFGLPDIAE

-685 QPAWRE
+685 EPAWRHL
-691 VMDQLAADGVKAYR
+691 MDELAADGVSAYR
-705 SVVRDNPDFV
+705 AVVRENPQFV

-769 ETALSNALARGQ
+769 EAALSKALERGE
-781 GELLA
+781 GELLG

-810 AQIAEAYDERLV
+810 ADIARLYDERLV
-822 QPHLLPLGAHL
+822 QPDLLPLGAHL
-833 RDLLSQSC
+833 RDLLSQACS
-841 QVVLGLTGQQ
+841 VVLGLTGQSQ
-851 VLLAHSPETLEFISL
+851 LLAHSPDTLEFIRL
-866 RNTYLDPLHRL
+866 RNTYLDPLHLL

-883 RSRSRE
+883 RSRQQE
-889 AALDSP
+889 AAQDSP
-895 LEQALLVTVA
+895 LEQALLVSVA